1 MRSTLSF
8 ASKEEVETI
17 KINRI
22 ESIIFIIFKNLASLQ
37 NIKIAHN

>member
-1 MRSTLSF
+1 MRSTLSS
-8 ASKEEVETI
+8 ACKEEVETI